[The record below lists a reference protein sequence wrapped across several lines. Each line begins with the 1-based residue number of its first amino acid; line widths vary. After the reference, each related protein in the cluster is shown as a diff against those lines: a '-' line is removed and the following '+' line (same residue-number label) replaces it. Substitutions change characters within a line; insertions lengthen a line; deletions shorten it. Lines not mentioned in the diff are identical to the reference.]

1 MATNFYFNNFQASQE
16 QLLIENLI
24 IESIKIYG
32 MDMVYMPRTRIAF
45 DNVYG
50 EDPLSEFNDQ
60 YGVEMYIKNVDGF
73 GGDGDFLSKFNIEIK
88 DRVTFTVARRAW
100 NDEVGANHLLDR
112 PQEGDLIYFPLNKK
126 IFEIKFVEH
135 EAIFYQLGSLQTYDV
150 VCELFSYSNERFNT
164 GIEEIDT
171 MYEEYS
177 SSTTP
182 KGLLTDDAL
191 GMPYY
196 LTDEYGYKLVLE
208 AFDIDVTDVA
218 SDNEEIQTEALDFV
232 DFTEIDPFSEGR
244 F

>member
-1 MATNFYFNNFQASQE
+1 
-16 QLLIENLI
+16 
-24 IESIKIYG
+24 

-112 PQEGDLIYFPLNKK
+112 PLEGDLIYFPLNKK